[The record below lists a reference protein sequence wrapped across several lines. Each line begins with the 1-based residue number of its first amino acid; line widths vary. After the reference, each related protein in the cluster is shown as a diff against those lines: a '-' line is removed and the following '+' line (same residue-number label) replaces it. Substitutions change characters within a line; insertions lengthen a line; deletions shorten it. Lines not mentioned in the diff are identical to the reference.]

1 MCGRNWPHKQAAS
14 CSYQEYIHRP
24 KSMSVREQ
32 LQSMAYQEVRYFA
45 DGLAWLACV
54 FMQKLLD
61 YSSQAIG
68 RRQAAMKLNEAIEV
82 CEGWFAYLQRQKD
95 KAAKIQKLRC
105 LRERNQM
112 KRNGNCDS

>member
-1 MCGRNWPHKQAAS
+1 MQCVGGIGDKQAAS

-68 RRQAAMKLNEAIEV
+68 RRQAAMSEEWEFSAQIEEDSDLSLEWYAGKHNV
-82 CEGWFAYLQRQKD
+82 ITLGFDAVTGNILW
-95 KAAKIQKLRC
+95 AAW
-105 LRERNQM
+105 
-112 KRNGNCDS
+112 